1 MARLRPTTSPSL
13 PLSSIRPP
21 KATVYAVTAHCL
33 PESDRPT
40 ASWIDGA
47 TDTIVESSV
56 IISCAIE
63 ITASTTPRPR
73 HSSRTRN
80 W

>member
-1 MARLRPTTSPSL
+1 
-13 PLSSIRPP
+13 
-21 KATVYAVTAHCL
+21 
-33 PESDRPT
+33 
-40 ASWIDGA
+40 
-47 TDTIVESSV
+47 V